1 MAVTA
6 RIPIWT
12 TSGGNLQPVTTGSY
26 DIRVSPFSS
35 PGIAGSHIGNGIWM
49 FESVDDTAEYKVY
62 DTAGGTEMTGITGG
76 GAHTLAFFD
85 TSLQAYLKLT
95 GGTMSG
101 NIAMGGN
108 KLTGLG
114 AGSGNGDS
122 VRWEQVGVLAEDR
135 NITGRWIF
143 NMNSDGKIPR
153 VNAPSSNG
161 LPVSN
166 GDLTS
171 KYYVDTLFAGV
182 IGVVQSTYMVKLL
195 PSRTAEDTYS
205 KQTAEKCYTYL
216 SALTDIATRFGA
228 ILVEPLAQAGNLIN
242 LDDGTTQWIGN
253 GVFYHGIGN
262 KPTLNRRAPN
272 SSLTVTNAGL
282 INCHIL
288 DNNVVSARAY
298 TGFTFENCTMDI
310 PDLTDVSFTNC
321 KFKGVNKF
329 KSDGGGELTMSNCTG
344 DIFIYNDSIGTVTL
358 SGTQPAQVL
367 STAATNFDY

>member
-1 MAVTA
+1 MAVVKAIQIT
-6 RIPIWT
+6 T
-12 TSGGNLQPVTTGSY
+12 TSGGNLQPVTTGTY
-26 DIRVSPFSS
+26 DLRVSPYSS
-35 PGIAGSHIGNGIWM
+35 SGIAGTHSANGVWVFAGI
-49 FESVDDTAEYKVY
+49 DDTAEYKLY
-62 DTAGGTEMTGITGG
+62 DTGAGTEVTSITGG
-76 GAHTLAFFD
+76 GTNTLAFFD
-85 TSLQAYLKLT
+85 TNLSAYLKLT

-108 KLTGLG
+108 KISG
-114 AGSGNGDS
+114 AGAATTNGDLT
-122 VRWEQVGVLAEDR
+122 RWEQVGVLAEDR
-135 NITGRWIF
+135 SITGRWIF

-182 IGVVQSTYMVKLL
+182 IGVVQSTYLIKLL
-195 PSRTAEDTYS
+195 PGRTAEDIYS

-216 SALTDIATRFGA
+216 SALTDISTRFGT

-272 SSLTVTNAGL
+272 SSLTVTNAGI

-298 TGFTFENCTMDI
+298 TGFTFEDCTMDI

-344 DIFIYNDSIGTVTL
+344 DIFIYNDSIGTVTIT
-358 SGTQPAQVL
+358 GTQPAQVL